1 MECGSG
7 QYNILAPPPLSQ
19 CVRCMQ
25 SHLTAISIKQRL
37 FQQLFTALAVQRT
50 SQSHLE
56 AEEIFPYRND
66 KVVSTLA
73 QGCHNIGTRL
83 PQCFFTT
90 LSQPCILKLSQGCDK
105 VVRTLS
111 QGCPNIV
118 TRLPQCNLVTTLAQ
132 PCILKLSQG
141 CDKVVARLSQGCT
154 NIVTR
159 LPQCTLSQPCILKL
173 WQL

>member
-1 MECGSG
+1 MSRFL
-7 QYNILAPPPLSQ
+7 YKNPIYLK
-19 CVRCMQ
+19 
-25 SHLTAISIKQRL
+25 HLHKQNRPAENTPFSFASLQTA
-37 FQQLFTALAVQRT
+37 VNVGY
-50 SQSHLE
+50 
-56 AEEIFPYRND
+56 PYRND
-66 KVVSTLA
+66 KVVTTLA
-73 QGCHNIGTRL
+73 QGCHNLGTRL
-83 PQCFFTT
+83 SQPWHKVATMLFYNLGTT
-90 LSQPCILKLSQGCDK
+90 LAQPCILKLSQGCDK

-141 CDKVVARLSQGCT
+141 CDKVVARLPQGCT

>member
-1 MECGSG
+1 MCAPTT
-7 QYNILAPPPLSQ
+7 QLLAS
-19 CVRCMQ
+19 RCM
-25 SHLTAISIKQRL
+25 SLTLVEDLSSVNHSNQ
-37 FQQLFTALAVQRT
+37 TWPV
-50 SQSHLE
+50 E
-56 AEEIFPYRND
+56 AAKGSTVEGIYRND
-66 KVVSTLA
+66 TVVTTLA
-73 QGCHNIGTRL
+73 QGCHNLGTRL
-83 PQCFFTT
+83 SQPWHKVATMLFYNLVTT
-90 LSQPCILKLSQGCDK
+90 LAQPCILKLSQGCDK

>member
-1 MECGSG
+1 MGKYSHNTNGSTKLVLVKQNFLLRG
-7 QYNILAPPPLSQ
+7 IRDSRTLIVQVLIGAMHGLVVSIL
-19 CVRCMQ
+19 VIRNFT
-25 SHLTAISIKQRL
+25 LTK
-37 FQQLFTALAVQRT
+37 FALA
-50 SQSHLE
+50 
-56 AEEIFPYRND
+56 
-66 KVVSTLA
+66 
-73 QGCHNIGTRL
+73 RL
-83 PQCFFTT
+83 H
-90 LSQPCILKLSQGCDK
+90 CILKLQGCDK

-111 QGCPNIV
+111 QGCPIIA

-141 CDKVVARLSQGCT
+141 CDKVVARLSRGCT

>member
-1 MECGSG
+1 MHLNCTVHASFVFGSLL
-7 QYNILAPPPLSQ
+7 QLKATHTEMTRLSQ
-19 CVRCMQ
+19 PW
-25 SHLTAISIKQRL
+25 H
-37 FQQLFTALAVQRT
+37 
-50 SQSHLE
+50 
-56 AEEIFPYRND
+56 
-66 KVVSTLA
+66 KVVTTLA
-73 QGCHNIGTRL
+73 QGCHNAFLQPCHNLG
-83 PQCFFTT
+83 TT
-90 LSQPCILKLSQGCDK
+90 LYFKLSQGCDKVVRTLSQGCDK

-141 CDKVVARLSQGCT
+141 CDKVVARLSQGCP

-159 LPQCTLSQPCILKL
+159 LPQCTLSLKL